1 MKISFLT
8 RQRTILDQ
16 PVEEPTLVAMG
27 LTVLGLAVL
36 LALCVVAMA
45 ALPALGFLPWAFAAS
60 AALLAWLVLGLRRQ
74 QGLAGQTGRQ
84 RWFRR
89 ILACGRMLFIGVLTG
104 WLGLI

>member
-1 MKISFLT
+1 MNISFLT
-8 RQRTILDQ
+8 RRRTILDQ
-16 PVEEPTLVAMG
+16 HVEEPTLVAMA

-36 LALCVVAMA
+36 LAICVVAMA

-74 QGLAGQTGRQ
+74 RGLAAPTGRQ

-89 ILACGRMLFIGVLTG
+89 ILASGRMLFISVLTC
-104 WLGLI
+104 WLG